1 MRNFFK
7 QTFASIVGTILG
19 LLIFVGISTGGLL
32 LLLVAVAS
40 RDTGPQLK
48 EQSVLVFDL
57 SLNITDAPPNASP
70 GAILQRALSSEESNR
85 VSLRTVLDVL
95 EKAQQDSRIV
105 GVYLDGSRSTTA
117 SSSAGFAT
125 LKEVRQ
131 ALERFRASGK
141 TIVAYN
147 TDWRQKDYYLSS
159 VANTVIVNPLGAMEL
174 SGLSNQPVFFAGALE
189 KYGVGVQVI
198 RVGRFKG
205 SVEPFT
211 RSQLSPENREQLQR
225 LLGDLWTE
233 WLNAVSNS
241 RNVSTSQLQAI
252 ADNQGIL
259 LPDEAQKSG
268 LVDQVAYFDEVLQ
281 RLKQLTGESQESRT
295 FRQISLPSYAQ
306 LDEKTRTARNSR
318 NKIAV
323 VYAEGAIVNGQGSAG
338 QVGSDRFARIIRTL
352 RQDNQVKAVVLR
364 VNSRGGSATAA
375 EEIQR
380 ELQLTRQVKPVVVS
394 MGDYAASGGY
404 WIATDANRIFAEP
417 NTVTGSIGVFGLRFN
432 IQQLANDNGIT
443 WDSVKTGRYAD
454 SQTIARP
461 LSNQEL
467 TRSQRTAERLY
478 DIFLNRV
485 AKARKLPLP
494 KVAEIAQGRV
504 WSGVAAKEIGLVDEI
519 GGIDTAIQYAAAQA
533 KLGDDWQLQE
543 YPEVRTFEARLL
555 AQLASPIRLMVQ
567 DYPLERSFLPAP
579 LKSELQK
586 LQEEIAVL
594 HAINDPLN
602 VYARL
607 LFDLEID

>member
-7 QTFASIVGTILG
+7 QTIASIIGTLLG
-19 LLIFVGISTGGLL
+19 LLIFVGVGTGGLL
-32 LLLVAVAS
+32 LLLVVVAS
-40 RDTGPQLK
+40 RDTEPQLK

-57 SLNITDAPPNASP
+57 SLNITDAQPSSNTS
-70 GAILQRALSSEESNR
+70 AILQALSGEESNQAN
-85 VSLRTVLDVL
+85 LRAVLDAL
-95 EKAQQDSRIV
+95 EQAQQDNRIV
-105 GVYLDGSRSTTA
+105 GLYLDGSRSTGE

-147 TDWRQKDYYLSS
+147 TEWRQKDYYLSS
-159 VANTVIVNPLGAMEL
+159 VADTIIVNPLGAMEL
-174 SGLSNQPVFFAGALE
+174 NGLSSQPVFFADALE

-198 RVGRFKG
+198 RVGKFKG

-211 RSQLSPENREQLQR
+211 RTQLSPENRQQLQR
-225 LLGDLWTE
+225 LLSDVWGE

-241 RNVSTSQLQAI
+241 RHVNRTQLQAI
-252 ADNQGIL
+252 ADNQGTL
-259 LPDEAQKSG
+259 LPDEAQASG
-268 LVDQVAYFDEVLQ
+268 LVDQVGYFDEVLQ
-281 RLKQLTGESQESRT
+281 RLKQLTGETKESRT

-306 LDEKTRTARNSR
+306 LSRRRAERNHS

-323 VYAEGAIVNGQGSAG
+323 VYAEGTIVNGQGGTG
-338 QVGSDRFARIIRTL
+338 QVGSDRFARTIRTL
-352 RQDNQVKAVVLR
+352 RQDDQVKAVVLR
-364 VNSRGGSATAA
+364 VNSRGGSATAS

-380 ELQLTRQVKPVVVS
+380 ELQLARQVKPVVVS

-432 IQQLANDNGIT
+432 VQQLANDNGIT
-443 WDSVKTGRYAD
+443 WDTIKTGRYAD

-461 LSNQEL
+461 LSEQEL

-485 AKARKLPLP
+485 ARSRNLPVS

-504 WSGVAAKEIGLVDEI
+504 WSGVAAKEVGLVDEI
-519 GGIDTAIQYAAAQA
+519 GGLDMAIQYAAKQA
-533 KLGDDWQLQE
+533 KLGNDWQLQE
-543 YPEVRTFEARLL
+543 YPEVRTFDARLL
-555 AQLASPIRLMVQ
+555 ALSGLRLLVQ
-567 DYPLERSFLPAP
+567 DYSFEQSIPVP
-579 LKSELQK
+579 LKTELQT
-586 LQEEIAVL
+586 LQNEIATL
-594 HAINDPLN
+594 QAINDPLDI
-602 VYARL
+602 YARL
-607 LFDLEID
+607 LFDLQID

>member
-1 MRNFFK
+1 MRNFLK
-7 QTFASIVGTILG
+7 QTFASIIGTLLG
-19 LLIFVGISTGGLL
+19 LLIFLGVGTGGLL

-40 RDTGPQLK
+40 RDTGPQLE

-57 SLNITDAPPNASP
+57 SLNITDAQPSSSS
-70 GAILQRALSSEESNR
+70 GAILQRALSGEESNR

-95 EKAQQDSRIV
+95 EKAQQDNRIV
-105 GVYLDGSRSTTA
+105 GLYLDGSQSTA
-117 SSSAGFAT
+117 ESSNAGFAT

-147 TDWRQKDYYLSS
+147 TDWQQKDYYLSS
-159 VANTVIVNPLGAMEL
+159 VANTIVVNPLGTMEVN
-174 SGLSNQPVFFAGALE
+174 GLSNQPVFFAGALE

-198 RVGRFKG
+198 RVGKFKG

-211 RSQLSPENREQLQR
+211 RSQLSPENRQQLQR
-225 LLGDLWTE
+225 LLGDVWAE
-233 WLNAVSNS
+233 WLNSVSNS
-241 RNVSTSQLQAI
+241 RKVSTSQLQAI

-268 LVDQVAYFDEVLQ
+268 LVDQIGYFDQVLQ
-281 RLKQLTGESQESRT
+281 RLKQLTGETQKSRT

-306 LDEKTRTARNSR
+306 LGKGTRSERTSR

-323 VYAEGAIVNGQGSAG
+323 VYAEGTIVNGQGGVG
-338 QVGSDRFARIIRTL
+338 QVGSDRFARMIRTL
-352 RQDNQVKAVVLR
+352 RQDNQVKGVVLR
-364 VNSRGGSATAA
+364 INSRGGSATAS

-432 IQQLANDNGIT
+432 IEKLANDNGIT
-443 WDSVKTGRYAD
+443 WDTIKTGRYAD

-461 LSNQEL
+461 LSEQEL

-478 DIFLNRV
+478 DIFLSRV
-485 AKARKLPLP
+485 AQARKLPLP

-504 WSGVAAKEIGLVDEI
+504 WSGLAAKEIGLVDEI
-519 GGIDTAIQYAAAQA
+519 GGIDTAIQYAAQQA
-533 KLGDDWQLQE
+533 KLGDDWQIQE

-555 AQLASPIRLMVQ
+555 AQLASGMRILVQ
-567 DYPLERSFLPAP
+567 DYPLEQSIPVP
-579 LKSELQK
+579 LKTELQK

-594 HAINDPLN
+594 QAINDPLD

-607 LFDLEID
+607 LFDLQID

>member
-19 LLIFVGISTGGLL
+19 LLIFIGVGTGGLL

-57 SLNITDAPPNASP
+57 SLDITDTPPSSNP
-70 GAILQRALSSEESNR
+70 GIILQQALTGEESNR

-95 EKAQQDSRIV
+95 ERARQDNRIV
-105 GVYLDGSRSTTA
+105 GLYLDGSRTTTQ
-117 SSSAGFAT
+117 SSAGFAT

-141 TIVAYN
+141 TIIAYN

-159 VANTVIVNPLGAMEL
+159 VANTIVANPLGAMEL
-174 SGLSNQPVFFAGALE
+174 NGLSNQPVFFAGALE
-189 KYGVGVQVI
+189 KFGVGVQVI

-205 SVEPFT
+205 AVEPFT

-225 LLGDLWTE
+225 LLGDVWAE
-233 WLNAVSNS
+233 WLNAVSDS

-268 LVDQVAYFDEVLQ
+268 LVDQIGYFDEVLAQ
-281 RLKQLTGESQESRT
+281 LKQLTGESQESRT
-295 FRQISLPSYAQ
+295 FRQISVPSYAQ
-306 LDEKTRTARNSR
+306 LEQGTRTARNSR

-338 QVGSDRFARIIRTL
+338 QVGSDRFARILRTL

-364 VNSRGGSATAA
+364 VNSRGGSATAS

-417 NTVTGSIGVFGLRFN
+417 STITGSIGVFGLRFN

-461 LSNQEL
+461 LSTQEL

-478 DIFLNRV
+478 NIFLNRI
-485 AKARKLPLP
+485 AQARKLPLP

-504 WSGVAAKEIGLVDEI
+504 WSGAAAKEIGLVDEI
-519 GGIDTAIQYAAAQA
+519 GGLDAAIQYAAAQA
-533 KLGDDWQLQE
+533 KLGNDWQLQE

-555 AQLASPIRLMVQ
+555 AQLASGIRLMMQ
-567 DYPLERSFLPAP
+567 DYPLERSSLPVP
-579 LKSELQK
+579 LKSELEK
-586 LQEEIAVL
+586 LQAEISVL
-594 HAINDPLN
+594 QAMNDPLN